1 MCVCSQRFARK
12 GGKNECLNGT
22 INSGT
27 DNDSSLLSTA
37 VKLDESD
44 IATLC
49 NELTSISD
57 WFTLGLNLGVKLHQ
71 LHEIH
76 SKYFQVEGLGAC
88 RRESLV
94 LWLRRTPSAS
104 WRDVVRVLQRMG
116 ENTVA
121 GRIER
126 KYIVASKYHSTLQYV
141 S

>member
-1 MCVCSQRFARK
+1 MCVCVFSKK

-49 NELTSISD
+49 NELSD
-57 WFTLGLNLGVKLHQ
+57 IFNWFALGLNLGVPYNKL
-71 LHEIH
+71 EEVRRNY
-76 SKYFQVEGLGAC
+76 SVEGLDAC

-104 WRDVVRVLQRMG
+104 WRDVVGGLQQMG